1 MGYKRYQV
9 FVSSTYRDLIEERTA
24 VMNCLLDNDCI
35 PVGMEQF
42 PAMPMSQW
50 DYIKRLIDESD
61 YYLLIVAGKYG
72 SIDRETGMGYTEKE
86 FRYTL
91 EKEIP
96 VIAFLHKDI
105 GKLTVDKCEDTEE
118 GRKEQRIS
126 ERPLRS
132 LLFKW

>member
-35 PVGMEQF
+35 PVGMEKF
-42 PAMPMSQW
+42 PAMPMSQR

-61 YYLLIVAGKYG
+61 YYLLIVAGKFG

-86 FRYTL
+86 FRYAL

-96 VIAFLHKDI
+96 INSID
-105 GKLTVDKCEDTEE
+105 
-118 GRKEQRIS
+118 
-126 ERPLRS
+126 
-132 LLFKW
+132 